1 MKNLTGSEAVSNRD
15 DYSLLFLC
23 SIKCVA
29 VCRCMNKKKSNSTSR
44 SSYSNSLKHDVAA
57 ATINN
62 KQSYKL
68 IFNDMEKHIIV

>member
-29 VCRCMNKKKSNSTSR
+29 VCRLMNKKKRVT
-44 SSYSNSLKHDVAA
+44 
-57 ATINN
+57 
-62 KQSYKL
+62 
-68 IFNDMEKHIIV
+68 